1 MSHETIPAFPATHPP
16 PVSCIPPWFSMTGL
30 GTLPRVPGIPTLGPY
45 HGLSPLSL
53 LGPGTPGFPL
63 LNHPFYPGILPP
75 SFSLPISAPL
85 SSASYPLNPVLQS
98 YRPPTM
104 AVSTPTVRARFSP
117 VSTPVQVQSE
127 ATAVYKPQAVG
138 GTSKAGGVVTSAK
151 DRILPP
157 RTDLKTI
164 LLSRYLKKWEIFT
177 SFFLIILWSFL
188 LSIFKQYDLNKY
200 SSLVDNIILLY
211 RV

>member
-1 MSHETIPAFPATHPP
+1 MIKLIILVLSVSHESISAFPATLPP
-16 PVSCIPPWFSMTGL
+16 PVSCIPPWFSMTGF
-30 GTLPRVPGIPTLGPY
+30 GTLPRVPGITTLGPY

-63 LNHPFYPGILPP
+63 LNRPFYPGILPP

-85 SSASYPLNPVLQS
+85 SSASYPHNPVLQS

-104 AVSTPTVRARFSP
+104 TVSTPTVRARFSP
-117 VSTPVQVQSE
+117 VSTPVQVKPE
-127 ATAVYKPQAVG
+127 ATANCKPQAVG
-138 GTSKAGGVVTSAK
+138 GANKAGGVVTSAE

-164 LLSRYLKKWEIFT
+164 LLSRYFKKMRDPPSVCFC
-177 SFFLIILWSFL
+177 FLLLSLVLSFL
-188 LSIFKQYDLNKY
+188 LSM
-200 SSLVDNIILLY
+200 V
-211 RV
+211 